1 MKKIIFLVLISL
13 NIFAITPSEILK
25 KVDYNMTP
33 MTIKYDAKMIIHQG
47 NSILKKE
54 MKVTAKGADLGYIEF
69 VSPVRDKGTKYLR
82 TDSLLYIY
90 FPSANKTQKLS
101 GHMLRQNMM
110 GSDLSYEDQT
120 SRNKLNDLYNSKI
133 IKETNDTYVLELILK
148 PNEENTYYKR
158 VLTIDKN
165 KFVLLNSLMYAN
177 SGKLLKEM
185 TVIKYEKLGD
195 RYYITNFKMEDKI
208 KKNSY
213 TELVSSNIEID
224 VNLSGDISGSGSVT
238 LSQLGNGTLNIPN
251 MTLESVGTAGTY
263 AKVTTNTK
271 GQVVAGTTLS
281 AGDIPSLDASKITSG
296 IIDIDRLP
304 ASAGSIPEYAT
315 LSKFPLVGDSG
326 KVYIALDTNKM
337 YRWSGSTYVSI
348 AGGVDSVAGKTGV
361 VSLAKGDVGLAN
373 VDNTS
378 DINKPISTAT
388 QTALNTKVDIT
399 TNQTIAG
406 IKTFSSAIAGSITGN
421 SGTATK
427 LATARTINGV
437 AFDGSANIT
446 VSDDTKL
453 TKTNPAITGS
463 VTEQVYNLTGTVIN
477 PANGTIQYK
486 TVSSNTTFTETLIS
500 GQSVLLRLINA
511 NKYTITFPT
520 ITWVGAVNPVPVLTA
535 NCAIAL
541 WKEQSTLYGA
551 YIGTLV

>member
-1 MKKIIFLVLISL
+1 MRKIIFLVLISL

-224 VNLSGDISGSGSVT
+224 INLSDSLFTIS
-238 LSQLGNGTLNIPN
+238 N
-251 MTLESVGTAGTY
+251 LE
-263 AKVTTNTK
+263 KKN
-271 GQVVAGTTLS
+271 
-281 AGDIPSLDASKITSG
+281 
-296 IIDIDRLP
+296 
-304 ASAGSIPEYAT
+304 
-315 LSKFPLVGDSG
+315 
-326 KVYIALDTNKM
+326 
-337 YRWSGSTYVSI
+337 
-348 AGGVDSVAGKTGV
+348 
-361 VSLAKGDVGLAN
+361 
-373 VDNTS
+373 
-378 DINKPISTAT
+378 
-388 QTALNTKVDIT
+388 
-399 TNQTIAG
+399 
-406 IKTFSSAIAGSITGN
+406 
-421 SGTATK
+421 
-427 LATARTINGV
+427 
-437 AFDGSANIT
+437 
-446 VSDDTKL
+446 
-453 TKTNPAITGS
+453 
-463 VTEQVYNLTGTVIN
+463 
-477 PANGTIQYK
+477 
-486 TVSSNTTFTETLIS
+486 
-500 GQSVLLRLINA
+500 
-511 NKYTITFPT
+511 
-520 ITWVGAVNPVPVLTA
+520 
-535 NCAIAL
+535 
-541 WKEQSTLYGA
+541 
-551 YIGTLV
+551 